1 MSQIRAWFSG
11 TWIVLLVS
19 AIIIALDQISKEW
32 VRATIQK
39 YTYIVPVPRLG
50 HAFLLEHV
58 ENNGAAFGILQ
69 NQNRM
74 LIVVALVVSTAILA
88 FAPRLPKDEWLSRV
102 FLGMQLGGAL
112 ANLLDRINHGYVT
125 DWIRV
130 GIPGIYYWP
139 TFNLADSAIVIG
151 VIGLGITIIRDDI
164 RRGRQAKQAENLE
177 RATSVEAATAEPD

>member
-1 MSQIRAWFSG
+1 MRHIRAWISG
-11 TWIVLLVS
+11 TWIVLLV
-19 AIIIALDQISKEW
+19 AALIIALDQVSKEW

-39 YTYIVPVPRLG
+39 YTYIIPFPQLG
-50 HAFLLEHV
+50 NAFLLEHV

-74 LIVVALVVSTAILA
+74 LIIVALVVSTAILA

-125 DWIRV
+125 DFIRV
-130 GIPGIYYWP
+130 GFPGYYYWP
-139 TFNLADSAIVIG
+139 TFNMADSAIVVG
-151 VIGLGITIIRDDI
+151 VIGLGIMIIRDDI
-164 RRGRQAKQAENLE
+164 RRGRRAKEAEMLE
-177 RATSVEAATAEPD
+177 GAASAEAATAEPD